1 MTNYNLQRKILFND
15 VIDLLLSVKWT
26 QKITAKNYDRLA
38 TYSMC
43 TKWCKAI
50 SALLTSGTVATLF
63 DSNSSWAKYIA
74 IIGALIFTALEVI
87 SNQFNVV
94 KDQVNLFEAKE
105 GFWEKSILLT
115 NLAREIK
122 FSENTSESELKSW
135 QVQYKSILNK
145 IKEVQS
151 GLPSVPSRVVYKAE
165 KEIKDAHASNNWE
178 NKNQLL
184 PPDIRQFSKE
194 N

>member
-1 MTNYNLQRKILFND
+1 MINYNLQRKILFND
-15 VIDLLLSVKWT
+15 VIDLLLSVRWT

-38 TYSMC
+38 KYSMFI
-43 TKWCKAI
+43 KWFKAI
-50 SALLTSGTVATLF
+50 SAVLTSGTVATLF
-63 DSNSSWAKYIA
+63 DSNSSQAKYIA

-87 SNQFNVV
+87 SNQFNIV

-105 GFWEKSILLT
+105 DFWEKSILLT

-122 FSENTSESELKSW
+122 FSENASESDLKGW
-135 QVQYKSILNK
+135 QVQYKSILNR

-151 GLPSVPSRVVYKAE
+151 GLPSVPLRVVHKAE